1 MAEDFL
7 HVLKILE
14 AEKLKAK
21 YKSDILSLG
30 MPSQNKLADLR
41 TLSQLTLP
49 FPPPLSPIRTN
60 FNWDTPLPPLVT
72 IRTICLLNFGYST
85 NPPPTHHQIIVFWL
99 NMFIMVK

>member
-21 YKSDILSLG
+21 YKADILSLG

-41 TLSQLTLP
+41 TLSQLS
-49 FPPPLSPIRTN
+49 LS
-60 FNWDTPLPPLVT
+60 LPPLA
-72 IRTICLLNFGYST
+72 
-85 NPPPTHHQIIVFWL
+85 H
-99 NMFIMVK
+99 

>member
-41 TLSQLTLP
+41 TLSQLRLP
-49 FPPPLSPIRTN
+49 LPPPSPIRTKL
-60 FNWDTPLPPLVT
+60 NWD
-72 IRTICLLNFGYST
+72 IFEDRY
-85 NPPPTHHQIIVFWL
+85 PPPPYY
-99 NMFIMVK
+99 N